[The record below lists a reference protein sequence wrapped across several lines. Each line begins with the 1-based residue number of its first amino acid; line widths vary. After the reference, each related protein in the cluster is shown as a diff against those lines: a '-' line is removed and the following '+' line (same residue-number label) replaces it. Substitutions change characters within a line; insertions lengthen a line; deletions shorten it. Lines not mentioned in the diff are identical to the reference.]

1 MASRE
6 KEHDIS
12 QEELEFA
19 VFCVEN
25 LEKKLSVGSQRIFKA
40 FTEDSDI
47 LYSYIIPNYPIL
59 HTQSKEYILEDILS
73 LLNEKG
79 IKI

>member
-1 MASRE
+1 MAPVK
-6 KEHDIS
+6 KENDIS
-12 QEELEFA
+12 QDELEFA
-19 VFCVEN
+19 VFCIEN
-25 LEKKLSVGSQRIFKA
+25 LGKKLNVSSKRIFKA
-40 FTEDSDI
+40 FTEDSNL
-47 LYSYIIPNYPIL
+47 LYSYIIPNYAIL

>member
-6 KEHDIS
+6 K
-12 QEELEFA
+12 EFA